1 MVDQTTVNG
10 RNGSGAG
17 DAVNPQPGPTV
28 GDVGSHA
35 TELAHDVITL
45 VELQFKL
52 LYVDVRDV
60 VTRATGGVV
69 LLAAMVALLLG
80 CVPVMLA
87 AVSELLV
94 ATLQWGRPLAYG
106 LVAGTTAIGAVVV
119 GVITVRRVRLACAV
133 LTRSHAELLKNLEF
147 LKSLAATPRRPR
159 F

>member
-17 DAVNPQPGPTV
+17 AAVEPPPGPTV

-35 TELAHDVITL
+35 TELAYDVITL

-106 LVAGTTAIGAVVV
+106 LVAGMTAIGAIVV
-119 GVITVRRVRLACAV
+119 GLMTVRRVRLACSV

-147 LKSLAATPRRPR
+147 LKSLAATPRRSR